1 MANKEVCEVF
11 IEQQIEERLQEG
23 KTAYSIG
30 KELSL
35 WVEKLFQAKIPA
47 TTVEKRAERI
57 RGKDFPTNVGNDLTP
72 EPATEK
78 EPIQDFK
85 SHGGAREGAG
95 RPRTE
100 LVSEA
105 AMIVDICIRTLE
117 RILPKDPKRTVELVR
132 LQNHVQKLMKE
143 M

>member
-85 SHGGAREGAG
+85 SHGGA
-95 RPRTE
+95 
-100 LVSEA
+100 
-105 AMIVDICIRTLE
+105 
-117 RILPKDPKRTVELVR
+117 
-132 LQNHVQKLMKE
+132 
-143 M
+143 